1 MKEVI
6 FLGIKN
12 ERIVEESLNV
22 YIQLIVVYIIID
34 TKRLKKVLMH
44 FLISLLAIYEKCET
58 KSDLNSLNN
67 Y

>member
-22 YIQLIVVYIIID
+22 YIQLIAVYIIID
-34 TKRLKKVLMH
+34 TKRLKKVLRI
-44 FLISLLAIYEKCET
+44 FKIRYNKF
-58 KSDLNSLNN
+58 
-67 Y
+67 